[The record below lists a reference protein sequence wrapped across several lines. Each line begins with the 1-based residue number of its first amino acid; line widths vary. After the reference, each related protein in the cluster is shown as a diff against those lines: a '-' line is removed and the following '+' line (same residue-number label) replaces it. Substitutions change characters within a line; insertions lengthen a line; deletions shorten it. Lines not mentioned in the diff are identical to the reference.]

1 MVSFESNSPETHFYA
16 QHIYQNMYKP
26 QRNLNTI
33 NIEKRLRNTKK
44 SKKLNF
50 YQEINVYFKQ
60 LENV

>member
-1 MVSFESNSPETHFYA
+1 MHS
-16 QHIYQNMYKP
+16 IYKP

-50 YQEINVYFKQ
+50 YQEINVYFKR